1 MILRA
6 IRDASRDTFRYAHR
20 SERLEHWAFL
30 LLTSIGVMLFYL
42 CGRYGWNTIFPINW
56 MFVALFA
63 WLAMA
68 NVAVMVRRLH
78 DHNLSGFWL
87 FIPLI
92 PLAMMFVAAKILYGS
107 GVGFFTADQGRL
119 LFQISQ
125 GVLVTTLIVFGS
137 MFVRPGDKR
146 PNRFGPAP

>member
-1 MILRA
+1 MIIRA
-6 IRDASRDTFRYAHR
+6 IRDASRDTFTYAHR

-30 LLTSIGVMLFYL
+30 LVTALCVLLFAVL
-42 CGRYGWNTIFPINW
+42 GEYGWNRVFPINW
-56 MFVALFA
+56 LFVLLFA
-63 WLAMA
+63 WLALA

-87 FIPLI
+87 FIPVL
-92 PLAMMFVAAKILYGS
+92 PVAMMLVAAKILYGS
-107 GVGFFTADQGRL
+107 GVGFFTEAQGVL
-119 LFQISQ
+119 LFKISQ
-125 GVLVTTLIVFGS
+125 GVLVATLVVFGS